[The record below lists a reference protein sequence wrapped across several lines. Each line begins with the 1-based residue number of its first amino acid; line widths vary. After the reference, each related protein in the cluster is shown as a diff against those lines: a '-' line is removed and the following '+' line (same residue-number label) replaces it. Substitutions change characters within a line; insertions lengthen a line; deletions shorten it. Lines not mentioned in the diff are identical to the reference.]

1 VAGIDDLD
9 LLHRRVVN
17 VVGHELRTPVTTVR
31 GLAESLVD
39 AVDDETRRKLTD
51 ALVRSAVRLERLVD
65 DLLLASGIFT
75 ASPVGDIVDVDL
87 ADAVRRAGWS
97 APIEGTATAHARAEG
112 VDRALAPI
120 LENALRHGEPIE
132 VRLAS
137 HGDRAVLDVESAGP
151 EMAEGDVA
159 LLCEPFFRGEAAV
172 MTAPGLGLGLAIA
185 RTIARY
191 EGGDVH
197 AHARAGG
204 GLVVRLEL
212 PCAS

>member
-1 VAGIDDLD
+1 VAGSDELD
-9 LLHRRVVN
+9 LLQRRVVN

-31 GLAESLVD
+31 GLAESLMDVT
-39 AVDDETRRKLTD
+39 DDETRRALTD

-65 DLLLASGIFT
+65 DLLLASGVFT
-75 ASPVGDIVDVDL
+75 ASPVGDPTDVDL

-97 APIEGTATAHARAEG
+97 APVEGAATARARIDA

-120 LENALRHGEPIE
+120 VDNALRHGDPVE

-137 HGDRAVLDVESAGP
+137 HGGRAVVDLESAGP

-185 RTIARY
+185 RTIARA

-212 PCAS
+212 PCES

>member
-1 VAGIDDLD
+1 MAGIDDLD
-9 LLHRRVVN
+9 LLRRRVVN

-39 AVDDETRRKLTD
+39 EADDDTRRALTD

-75 ASPVGDIVDVDL
+75 ASPVGAPTDVDL
-87 ADAVRRAGWS
+87 AAAIRRAGWP
-97 APIEGTATAHARAEG
+97 AAIEGAATARARIEA
-112 VDRALAPI
+112 VDRVLEPI
-120 LENALRHGEPIE
+120 IDNALRHGEPIE

-137 HGDRAVLDVESAGP
+137 HGERAVVDVESAGP
-151 EMAEGDVA
+151 ELPDVD

-172 MTAPGLGLGLAIA
+172 MTAPGLGLGLAVA
-185 RTIARY
+185 RTVARA

-212 PCAS
+212 PCLH

>member
-1 VAGIDDLD
+1 M
-9 LLHRRVVN
+9 VN

-39 AVDDETRRKLTD
+39 VEDDETRRTLTD

-65 DLLLASGIFT
+65 DLLLASGVFT
-75 ASPVGDIVDVDL
+75 ASPVGDVVAVDL
-87 ADAVRRAGWS
+87 ADAVRRAGWP
-97 APIEGTATAHARAEG
+97 APVEGTGVAAARVEA
-112 VDRALAPI
+112 VDRLLEPI
-120 LENALRHGEPIE
+120 IDNARRHGDPVE
-132 VRLAS
+132 VRIAR
-137 HGDRAVLDVESAGP
+137 HGDRVVLDVESAGP
-151 EMAEGDVA
+151 ELAEGDVV

-172 MTAPGLGLGLAIA
+172 MTAPGLGLGLAVA
-185 RTIARY
+185 RTIARA